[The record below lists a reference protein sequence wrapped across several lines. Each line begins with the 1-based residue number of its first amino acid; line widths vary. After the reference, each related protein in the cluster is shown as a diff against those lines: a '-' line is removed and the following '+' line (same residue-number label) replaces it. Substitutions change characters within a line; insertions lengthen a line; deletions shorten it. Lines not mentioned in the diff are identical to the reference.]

1 MAGLVPRTVKR
12 LLGLA
17 LGSVAALLLA
27 ELGLRALGVVRE
39 VGAPFS
45 TWDAEDGV
53 RLRPSLRATRHTPAF
68 TMTLTTNRA
77 GWRGPEFGTAPAGT
91 VLFLGDSYT
100 MGYGVDDG
108 REFPALVAR
117 DLPAGVEVRN
127 FGIGGTGNGRWLN
140 VLDRELPR
148 ADARVVVMQ
157 FTGND
162 LADNLV
168 EGLCRITDT
177 GDLERCEP
185 RPESR
190 PRRMLRTVLEGVPLV
205 ADSHLMGMVRQ
216 LRFTRVQPPSRTGGN
231 SSAGTPS
238 LDLTMR
244 IVEAALARCGDAGV
258 PVLGL
263 GVELE
268 PEQERRLRDLFA
280 ARGATFLVSPTPTA
294 RPELFFATDPH
305 WNEAGHRWA
314 AGQVASAL
322 TSEPYAARMRS
333 AR

>member
-53 RLRPSLRATRHTPAF
+53 RLRPSLHATRHTPAF

-77 GWRGPEFGTAPAGT
+77 GWRGPEPGPAPAGT

-108 REFPALVAR
+108 GEFPALVAR

-148 ADARVVVMQ
+148 ANARVVVMQ

-162 LADNLV
+162 LGDNAI
-168 EGLCRITDT
+168 EGLCRLSAD
-177 GDLERCEP
+177 GALERA
-185 RPESR
+185 RAHPEGL
-190 PRRMLRTVLEGVPLV
+190 PRRLLRRVLEDVPLV
-205 ADSHLMGMVRQ
+205 GNSHLAGILRQ
-216 LRFTRVQPPSRTGGN
+216 LPLEPPPPEGPAAAAAAQRD
-231 SSAGTPS
+231 
-238 LDLTMR
+238 LELTMR
-244 IVEAALARCGDAGV
+244 IVEAALDRCASAGV

-268 PEQERRLRDLFA
+268 PEQQRRLQALFA
-280 ARGATFLVSPTPTA
+280 ARGMGFVMSPTPA
-294 RPELFFATDPH
+294 AGPGLFFATDPH
-305 WNEAGHRWA
+305 WNEAGHRWIA
-314 AGQVASAL
+314 TQVDEAL
-322 TSEPYAARMRS
+322 RSEPYAARLR
-333 AR
+333 

>member
-1 MAGLVPRTVKR
+1 MAGLVQRTVKR

-17 LGSVAALLLA
+17 LGSVAALLVA
-27 ELGLRALGVVRE
+27 ECALRVLGVVRE

-53 RLRPSLRATRHTPAF
+53 RLRPSLHATRHTPSF

-77 GWRGPEFGTAPAGT
+77 GWRGPEPGAAPNGT

-108 REFPALVAR
+108 AEFAALVAR
-117 DLPAGVEVRN
+117 ELPAGVEARN

-162 LADNLV
+162 LEDNAM
-168 EGLCRITDT
+168 EGLCRLSAD
-177 GDLERCEP
+177 GALERHAP
-185 RPESR
+185 HPEGL
-190 PRRMLRTVLEGVPLV
+190 PRRLLRRVLEDVPF
-205 ADSHLMGMVRQ
+205 AGDSHLAGLLRQ
-216 LRFTRVQPPSRTGGN
+216 LPLGPPPPEGPAAAAAAQHGL
-231 SSAGTPS
+231 A
-238 LDLTMR
+238 LTTR
-244 IVEAALARCGDAGV
+244 IVEAALDRCTSTGV

-263 GVELE
+263 GVALE
-268 PEQERRLRDLFA
+268 PEQQRSLQHLFA
-280 ARGATFLVSPTPTA
+280 ARGMTLVVSPTPGTQ
-294 RPELFFATDPH
+294 PGLFFATDPH
-305 WNEAGHRWA
+305 WNVAGHRWA
-314 AGQVASAL
+314 AAQVAAAL
-322 TSEPYAARMRS
+322 RTEPYAARLR
-333 AR
+333 